1 MLDAEAIKTYDERGY
16 VHLRAVFSE
25 PEVAAMARELVRICR
40 FEHGP
45 VHGVDVPRP
54 DESDDELLRKT
65 VAVHF
70 PHKLSPLIRDVI
82 RHPAL
87 VTVLSTLLGPNVKCV
102 QSMFFVRP
110 SGGPGQA
117 WHQDE
122 HYIPSRDRSVTS
134 TWIAIDRATA
144 ENGCLRVIPGS
155 HRRGILWPHGPHD
168 DPRYDPVGEAHH
180 HPYSESDAVTL
191 EAEPGD
197 LLVFNGYLLHRSG
210 RNQAS
215 HGYRRSLAF
224 HSVRAETLMPWMGA
238 ERRGPI
244 GGADCR
250 DFEMVCGE
258 DPYAFR
264 GREDVSPPWMRPAV
278 LKPPK
283 PPEEAP

>member
-1 MLDAEAIKTYDERGY
+1 MLRDDDRKTFEAQGY
-16 VHLRAVFSE
+16 LHLRAAFSE
-25 PEVAAMARELVRICR
+25 PDVALLARELVRICR
-40 FEHGP
+40 FEYGA
-45 VHGVDVPRP
+45 VHGVEAPRT
-54 DESDDELLRKT
+54 DESDDALLRKT

-70 PHKLSPLIRDVI
+70 PHKLSPPIRDFI
-82 RHPAL
+82 RHPVL
-87 VTVLSTLLGPNVKCV
+87 VSVLTALLGPNVKCI

-144 ENGCLRVIPGS
+144 HNGCLRVIPGS
-155 HRRGILWPHGPHD
+155 HRRGILWPHGPHH
-168 DPRYDPVGEAHH
+168 DPQYDPVGEAKH
-180 HPYSESDAVTL
+180 HPYGESDAVTL

-197 LLVFNGYLLHRSG
+197 LIVFNGYLLHRSG
-210 RNQAS
+210 PNEARD
-215 HGYRRSLAF
+215 GFRRALSF
-224 HSVRAETLMPWMGA
+224 HAVRAETLVPWMGA

-250 DFEMVCGE
+250 DFELVAGE

-264 GREDVSPPWMRPAV
+264 DREDVSPPWMRPAV
-278 LKPPK
+278 L
-283 PPEEAP
+283 PEPMP